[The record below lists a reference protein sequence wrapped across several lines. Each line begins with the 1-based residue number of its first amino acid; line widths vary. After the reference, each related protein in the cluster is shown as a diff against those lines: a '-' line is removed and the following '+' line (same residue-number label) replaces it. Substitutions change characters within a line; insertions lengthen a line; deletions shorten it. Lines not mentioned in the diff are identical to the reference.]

1 MKDYKI
7 MKINKSALKMKKYW
21 LYVVA
26 LLLPLFAL
34 AQAPPQFTTAI
45 GRTPCGGNITV
56 NWNADASI
64 LRDYWAILLKNNR
77 EQARQTFDP
86 TQKKAAFTG
95 LSNGAYQVKVQ
106 KKTGQVGYGG
116 TSNRISIT
124 GTYNGF
130 QVDTSQTATTEV
142 AAGGEC
148 GASGKITIKI
158 KNGVGP
164 FVLKAYEVGQ
174 TTPAVTSAVT
184 NKSGTETPVELSGL
198 KANTTYQIEVT
209 DQVGNAGCSRTEPKS
224 NLSYTT
230 KAAAGSFLATEPKI
244 EICQPA
250 APGITPEGSLTVR
263 LDNAI
268 GTGPFAVQLVNKDTN
283 EVIIASR
290 IVTKGAGT
298 ITTARLVPES
308 GKSIEANKTY
318 KVTIKDNGT
327 NCTATREV
335 KKVYSYSAQSLLMH
349 FAPTCNNCGE
359 FNLVVGNLYPNSSTE
374 DLQFPFK
381 LTLRVTRGGNTFTET
396 FTNNSTGLISSV
408 ENGAYRDFGN
418 KELRSW
424 KSEIRRY
431 YRVSSTL
438 KVGDQVTLT
447 YEEGGCRTGST
458 KTSSFTVIPVPNHIP
473 NTRATVEPVNP
484 NNPCVTK
491 KSFMTAFLSVLR
503 WGGDFVSYSAF
514 CNIPTTAR
522 LKVGGSWQSAEVI
535 PENTFFRFFNG
546 TAANYEVRHDLS
558 TTLTGTSYQVEYAN
572 ASGALTGSSINDCKH
587 YVSQVFPSSS
597 VPSSTLNEIEV
608 TPHVDEAPLILDAS
622 TRPYTIVLRNY
633 NHNKDLSFITETNPL
648 KVTLSRTAATGGNG
662 NIPITTTGP
671 WNLTGKTFNVRLPQT
686 FILKPSM
693 VNGQKIFVLSD
704 VPPGT
709 YQVTLADNCSTITRT
724 AVVRANGASHYDIGD
739 NRIKY
744 TTDCVGGVSK
754 GKIVFEPTY
763 GRKTTA
769 NFDEMR
775 VYKDLDNGQP
785 IHLRTGAF
793 IASKQMTEV
802 ANSDPLK
809 RSFKGEIGGLDPG
822 KYLLVVPLK
831 SVPIYTTVVD
841 NPEDQGYTYNIE
853 DPSKRGIGR
862 RNLGDTFIF
871 KEFTIEEYNEV
882 DPTVSIGMCDPS
894 DPNTGF
900 VRVELPDGSEP
911 QYPITYTLYKVSGGN
926 KTIAVDASGTAIA
939 PVTIAVRPANL
950 SDAFAT
956 FNNVPKLTGS
966 DTYEVKFESG
976 CLDREIR
983 VPDFGSLVA
992 PTVSS
997 DLTEACWNN
1006 PMTLSVDLS
1015 ETVYNI
1021 EWKSEPS
1028 SALDGVSLADKK
1040 RAVLTFRP
1048 QEGAKYFVTYTL
1060 KTGMGCATPVS
1071 RNTDKKEIPLKVT
1084 NFTDASISALPDI
1097 SETMGLNQCA
1107 TTATWTAPTITDT
1120 SGCGYRLTWKVV
1132 KGDGTPLYEP
1142 TPDASGNTPAT
1153 TWNGFPV
1160 GESYVEYTVKGKAD
1174 GGTVGKKR
1182 FKVTV
1187 LAPHVNVKVESA
1199 FVASSTSSSPAITT
1213 VNKGSTI
1220 FYKVTLTN
1228 QTTQALGGG
1237 TLRITLPNNTNGNY
1251 ELPAVTDP
1259 GILTTGLGTSVN
1271 VEYDTTNPRVLI
1283 LSNISGGG
1291 TLSQGRKAE
1300 AYIPIKIKDNADCSL
1315 YENACQATLTAKASF
1330 EYSTGNSCPASGT
1343 IDGDGVSAEIN
1354 NQGSRCMRMELF
1366 CGSPIN
1372 LTARGTGY
1380 TSYKW
1385 YDGGATGASYSAMS
1399 STTATQQVTAA
1410 GYYKVEKIATC
1421 DGIATTTTEYIR
1433 VVAQSDTT
1441 VDPIREQAGNI
1452 GGTCSNTGDPAR
1464 DGRWVSHFLLCAN
1477 NSYTLRANFYQ
1488 SGVAWQK
1495 ANGCDPTQ
1503 DKPNCYNDADSCW
1516 TTIST
1521 DYTFVANSAGRYRL
1535 KVGSGACVK
1544 TYFFEVKAT
1553 GLSVALEGQ
1562 VTEHSALGLGAANL
1576 VMSTEGLLYRYT
1588 VKRVSDG
1595 AVLATNVVPA
1605 VDPRGSQYI
1614 KVPNLAVPNNL
1625 TSDRFEITVTPRSGL
1640 TGCEAKITVTIPKTD
1655 AMTARVQFTNEWSQT
1670 QCNQSLYKFTIVG
1683 GRRNYRYLIYK
1694 INGEYA
1700 KRSYDGVLLDV
1711 IPDSEYSAP
1720 VAPSNALNDPPDKFD
1735 AWIEV
1740 PREGRYIFL
1749 VKDQDDRV
1757 ALTNEVLVGQTSKFA
1772 VEVQAT
1778 ALTCASQ
1785 PAGKITAKFLD
1796 PTVPNPKIQLFKYKT
1811 DGTEDTSFPTKTN
1824 ATGEFNNLAAGKY
1837 RVELSYEHSRVGNIR
1852 CVVKRDVEVTSP
1864 EPIEAS
1870 IGVVKDN
1877 SCTNNGKFLL
1887 RVNWVR
1893 GGRPGYSFMSTSGA
1907 SGYVTTREFYVDGG
1921 SEADPKIKVYVKDGN
1936 GCIAEFEVMAKKAL
1950 VKPTLTATP
1959 VTYDCGGNGSFTVT
1973 PTTPTGKTYTYEYSL
1988 DGGARQTPNAGDGI
2002 RYTGLTGK
2010 AAPYVVRAFY
2020 KEPSTHPINEL
2031 YNATF
2036 GDLERLD
2043 DSDGAPV
2050 GIGSA
2055 KATGVLVAGTHVLT
2069 KQLPSSAT
2077 YRSEAGTGRYYAIH
2091 AAPGNMQL
2099 YVKDIENV
2107 VKLRTMTVKFRYIN
2121 LGKNHLAAS
2130 SVPLKVTLEVENPSG
2145 GGATRFSKTLPAAT
2159 QSEGWKE
2166 GEVTFDELIG
2176 FNQKDKVRLIIESMV
2191 NNAVVGL
2198 DNIKATQPTETC
2210 QAGESISVQVV
2221 PNRGFSATIT
2231 QVEPPKCHGG
2241 NGKIYVKLSNPKAG
2255 STYTYQLSGGAFITT
2270 PLVGTDKLEIEAPIG
2285 VHTLNIRMIDTDGS
2299 YCQVSTSDRATVV
2312 DIPQM
2317 EIEDLTINP
2326 KGCVAPYLTAGATV
2340 KVINGR
2346 APYTLQ
2352 AKKPSDPDFVDIT
2365 TAPDWTGNVGEG
2377 KGLVDNMTYRF
2388 RVKDANGCLTPEV
2401 SYYVP
2406 AKIEVTATANG
2417 TLCLAPS
2424 GTGTIMVEA
2433 LTGNGGYEFELDGS
2447 NNWLSDPANPTQYEF
2462 DGLAPRANAYKI
2474 QVRDRLGCK
2483 LPAPIEI
2490 TISDALE
2497 VGHTSDNQFKCAQ
2510 NAQEFIEI
2518 AVKGGTKISG
2528 GYTVEW
2534 KRGGQAS
2541 DPTGYNPMSDNDG
2554 GNVVFGTPNVGA
2566 ITKYGVTIKT
2576 QGVYH
2581 FRVTDARGC
2590 EQITSEEV
2598 VAEIPSFIASPGLSG
2613 SEINCAG
2620 SSDGVIGVFNGSV
2633 FLPIETAID
2642 RTKGVAPYT
2651 IKIYESDASGTKGN
2665 VLAAA
2670 KWNGQGLAKGY
2681 YLVELSDAKDCKA
2694 YQLVE
2699 VTEKPA
2705 PTLNVS
2711 DKKDVRCETLVSK
2724 LGEVRLTFSTT
2735 LLSNYRL
2742 GLYRKDNGGNLI
2754 GLAQMHPNS
2763 GAKAAKEDFTNSTS
2777 GTFLFEN
2784 LLEGDYYPA
2793 VVNLSTGCMVEG
2805 AKIRID
2811 GTSLKVKRVSQ
2822 TVINCNTNRV
2832 KFEFREDGA
2841 AIDETQLR
2849 LAIYDAGLAHGAQ
2862 QWVPT
2867 ASYQTTGTGNNKK
2880 VTVEI
2885 DLQAGIDYSVVANY
2899 RGCITIVKPENH
2911 PVFTAPI
2918 TENRKPNL
2926 CGTELR
2932 LDYTVTGL
2940 TGVTSIDWELYPYPL
2955 NIANSPLA
2963 GRIANG
2969 SAGVTAGKADIL
2981 QTITSGVQEGKR
2993 YVLLVKNNALPNCV
3007 IGSKN
3012 FMINKSPQPLAMV
3025 DVELIKNA
3033 SCNATAQVRIK
3044 VKEGTPPYRYTI
3056 TTSSADPRTSW
3067 GEAEIVT
3074 TNSPELVLDKTI
3086 QTSDKKIKVIPPAS
3100 GQQTWYVHVRDAND
3114 CHVSQQVDIKED
3126 KTPHIDSVEIENL
3139 CVPGTEYTVL
3149 VKLSQV
3155 GRGLHYYTMKPAG
3168 GVESAKQPLPI
3179 VEESPGVYVGRI
3191 FRAYAD
3197 ASAREIKVYD
3207 QNVCPSDNTAQLLFT
3222 GKPAFNLSVSKP
3234 ITCQSGSAGNGEIKI
3249 TNITNV
3255 TIPAHSYVYRLLREV
3270 TGSDVVVVNDT
3281 SLGSTADFTI
3291 PVSEAGKYRL
3301 EIVDVKYPDCPFS
3314 RTVTVREKVLPILLL
3329 QTYADSKC
3337 FNPNAE
3343 LGEVDGGGMATFL
3356 ASPETQLPMKYSV
3369 KEARY
3374 ADDNTVITLAAASL
3388 THYTNVTASNA
3399 KVTIDPSGRK
3409 VTFKGLYG
3417 HVRGV
3422 IYTIEVEGANG
3433 CKATAEVKIYGVKE
3447 ITADMTQSQATQFKC
3462 SADQEL
3468 VAKLELP
3475 VTAVTGGSGVYR
3487 FTLLKGGTPVTGN
3500 IDLLEPKFSID
3511 DEAGGT
3517 YTLQVADAQYS
3528 CSPKTFAFPADRAID
3543 PFVKVTQVTATEV
3556 KDITCNAGEDIAVS
3570 ATLSPVPTKDVRIS
3584 LSLRN
3589 VADGSHQS
3597 QIITAGSGTATVS
3610 HTFTGVPMGNYSVVA
3625 TNEETGC
3632 VVYGD
3637 TYKVQDPNTFSL
3649 TATLEKPV
3657 KCYGD
3662 NTGQITFTLADLDLE
3677 NSGGVDQATQGF
3689 VVDITGITDPAYTQR
3704 VTAPTGQATVDF
3716 STLPY
3721 GAYTAVAT
3729 STSTGCV
3736 TKIPANFT
3744 IRQADQP
3751 IAVTAKLKVP
3761 DDCSATGSG
3770 EISIEVVG
3778 GVVPYKIT
3786 MTGDNGHTQV
3796 AQEVYNRWLFTG
3808 VPGANAPGAKFDF
3821 RIEDAWG
3828 CDQTFQ
3834 QVVKDVVKPDPI
3846 DYDPPVIPMVSCKG
3860 VEDAYLKIEN
3870 TRGGAYDDP
3879 TAAQPKTTYYYELY
3893 HSERGA
3899 IRPLQTSNEFFNLPA
3914 GNYTLVVR
3922 DRWNC
3927 TKEQQFTIANPP
3939 EVKVTK
3945 TDASAL
3951 VCYGDTGHVKINVTG
3966 GTPTVPKGSPSG
3978 TPAELIYS
3986 LELVEADTD
3995 VVVKTYPDVRT
4006 SMLPY
4011 TINGLTPGVNYRV
4024 RASDGK
4030 QCPGASDLFSLTAAP
4045 NLTVKAAYED
4055 TCSDNAYDGNVVIT
4069 FEDATVDY
4077 AKMRYSF
4084 DGGTTRHAFAT
4095 GSGQGA
4101 QVRINRSHAS
4111 VKPSSLPQT
4120 IKLYYSDA
4128 STTCE
4133 GETNPVVIP
4142 VVEKLSLIKDP
4153 STVPGLNELRLLGKN
4168 GVPDYVFYFN
4178 GVHKGNE
4185 STYIVRVQDPEGV
4198 DPSDN
4203 KLKKRIEAKVED
4215 SKGCTAQEVF
4225 YVDYVD
4231 IEIPRFFT
4239 PNGDGEND
4247 TWSPRNIQQYPNI
4260 LTQIYDRYGRLLKE
4274 LTNRDTWD
4282 GTYNGKALPTGDYW
4296 YIITLGEENDQR
4308 EFKGHFTLFR

>member
-1 MKDYKI
+1 MRDYKI
-7 MKINKSALKMKKYW
+7 MKINKSTLKMKKYW

-26 LLLPLFAL
+26 LLLPLFAFGQTL
-34 AQAPPQFTTAI
+34 PAYTLT
-45 GRTPCGGNITV
+45 GENTVCGGNIKVDWSAAVTAGIPV
-56 NWNADASI
+56 SLWHVELYNSAGVKQSQKDFDIAGKTQFSFPSGTYKVKI
-64 LRDYWAILLKNNR
+64 TRKDGTKTHPTQGTQTITSTYRDFIVVEPF
-77 EQARQTFDP
+77 EQAD
-86 TQKKAAFTG
+86 TG
-95 LSNGAYQVKVQ
+95 RAL
-106 KKTGQVGYGG
+106 
-116 TSNRISIT
+116 
-124 GTYNGF
+124 
-130 QVDTSQTATTEV
+130 
-142 AAGGEC
+142 GEC
-148 GASGKITIKI
+148 TADGKMTFKI
-158 KNGVGP
+158 KNGAGP
-164 FVLKAYEVGQ
+164 FIVKLYEVGNP
-174 TTPAVTSAVT
+174 TAAATSAPT
-184 NKSGTETPVELSGL
+184 NKTGNETTIQITTGL
-198 KANTTYQIEVT
+198 KANTKYEIEVT
-209 DQVGNAGCSRTEPKS
+209 DQVGGGTCAKTENRNVRS
-224 NLSYTT
+224 FTT
-230 KAAAGSFLATEPKI
+230 KPASTSFLRSISLEACRQKGVPRGSRGMITV
-244 EICQPA
+244 EINN
-250 APGITPEGSLTVR
+250 T
-263 LDNAI
+263 NAV
-268 GTGPFAVQLVNKDTN
+268 GPFQVEVRRKDNNQVVVSAGNTD
-283 EVIIASR
+283 ASFA
-290 IVTKGAGT
+290 KGGATGT
-298 ITTARLVPES
+298 TQKEIEPDS
-308 GKSIEANKTY
+308 GKSLEIGKDY
-318 KVTIKDNGT
+318 IIKVKDIGAGCVAERTQT
-327 NCTATREV
+327 NPLRFSAESLRLHLAHSCV
-335 KKVYSYSAQSLLMH
+335 K
-349 FAPTCNNCGE
+349 CGE
-359 FNLVVGNLYPNSSTE
+359 YEFAIVPKFPNRNSN
-374 DLQFPFK
+374 QVQ
-381 LTLRVTRGGNTFTET
+381 VTRDKFYN
-396 FTNNSTGLISSV
+396 
-408 ENGAYRDFGN
+408 Y
-418 KELRSW
+418 
-424 KSEIRRY
+424 
-431 YRVSSTL
+431 TL
-438 KVGDQVTLT
+438 KVEVRRGGVMLPGFPEQFTNTNALPQTRVDAHGIIYGNNEFRLNDLYDAMVHKSAYKVKGGDVITIT
-447 YEEGGCRTGST
+447 YEDCALSTPIVLNHTVVTTYKPNSHIGVRKKEGGGDCDREVEIITEFQHGSNISYT
-458 KTSSFTVIPVPNHIP
+458 DFCDFNGMKGRVKTSNIWQAATPITDVMYKFYDEYDVNRHRMYVPISTVSN
-473 NTRATVEPVNP
+473 
-484 NNPCVTK
+484 K
-491 KSFMTAFLSVLR
+491 
-503 WGGDFVSYSAF
+503 
-514 CNIPTTAR
+514 
-522 LKVGGSWQSAEVI
+522 
-535 PENTFFRFFNG
+535 
-546 TAANYEVRHDLS
+546 
-558 TTLTGTSYQVEYAN
+558 YQIEYAGSSTALN
-572 ASGALTGSSINDCKH
+572 ASAATDCKH
-587 YVSQVFPSSS
+587 YVSPEL
-597 VPSSTLNEIEV
+597 TLTKPDLIDNIGVHALYNGEGILQWQQRGKRVQITNVRGIV
-608 TPHVDEAPLILDAS
+608 TDA
-622 TRPYTIVLRNY
+622 
-633 NHNKDLSFITETNPL
+633 NPL
-648 KVTLSRTAATGGNG
+648 NVSIRRKDGFQGIKTYTA
-662 NIPITTTGP
+662 TGP
-671 WNLTGKTFNVRLPQT
+671 WNLAGTYEVKFPIERTYKSVDIQSGYILIMDVPVGEYILNITNNCASRSLPFEVEETPPPYYDIENALQVVT
-686 FILKPSM
+686 ECSK
-693 VNGQKIFVLSD
+693 NGQAGKGKLIFNGKMGREGTGHLGYLYIFKDLGGTDPIHKRANTSTYVRQWPITKTINPSD
-704 VPPGT
+704 PT
-709 YQVTLADNCSTITRT
+709 KFDLKAEITNLPAGDYIVGISLGSNHYRT
-724 AVVRANGASHYDIGD
+724 AL
-739 NRIKY
+739 
-744 TTDCVGGVSK
+744 
-754 GKIVFEPTY
+754 
-763 GRKTTA
+763 
-769 NFDEMR
+769 
-775 VYKDLDNGQP
+775 YK
-785 IHLRTGAF
+785 
-793 IASKQMTEV
+793 
-802 ANSDPLK
+802 
-809 RSFKGEIGGLDPG
+809 
-822 KYLLVVPLK
+822 
-831 SVPIYTTVVD
+831 
-841 NPEDQGYTYNIE
+841 PENKGYTYGLRPE
-853 DPSKRGIGR
+853 QQTGRGW
-862 RNLGDTFIF
+862 LSDTYIYNTFSV
-871 KEFTIEEYNEV
+871 KEVTDVAPISAV
-882 DPTVSIGMCDPS
+882 GMCDPS
-894 DPNTGF
+894 DPNTGII
-900 VRVELPDGSEP
+900 RVEMPAGSEP
-911 QYPITYTLYKVSGGN
+911 KYPITYTLYKVSGGT
-926 KTIAVDASGTAIA
+926 KTV
-939 PVTIAVRPANL
+939 VTQGGNEVKKVVSTRPTNFR
-950 SDAFAT
+950 DAFVT
-956 FNNVPKLTGS
+956 FNNIPKLTGGA
-966 DTYEVKFESG
+966 TYEVKFESG
-976 CLDREIR
+976 CFDRWVPI
-983 VPDFGSLVA
+983 PDFGSLTA
-992 PTVSS
+992 PQVRTQAASVCYGIP
-997 DLTEACWNN
+997 T
-1006 PMTLSVDLS
+1006 TLNVDLS
-1015 ETVYNI
+1015 ESVYDI
-1021 EWKSEPS
+1021 EWKADPAT
-1028 SALDGVSLADKK
+1028 ALDGIAAADLKHSSLTVEPK
-1040 RAVLTFRP
+1040 
-1048 QEGAKYFVTYTL
+1048 QEAEYWVTYKM
-1060 KTGMGCATPVS
+1060 KTGLGCGTSVQK
-1071 RNTDKKEIPLKVT
+1071 NTDKKRLLLLGK

-1107 TTATWTAPTITDT
+1107 TTATWTAPTITDA

-1187 LAPHVNVKVESA
+1187 LAPHVNVKVESE
-1199 FVASSTSSSPAITT
+1199 FVASSTSTSPAITT

-2665 VLAAA
+2665 ALAAA

-4069 FEDATVDY
+4069 FDDATVDY

>member
-1 MKDYKI
+1 MKR
-7 MKINKSALKMKKYW
+7 SL
-21 LYVVA
+21 LYMSFF
-26 LLLPLFAL
+26 LLPLLAL
-34 AQAPPQFTTAI
+34 AQSLPSYTLT
-45 GRTPCGGNITV
+45 GENTVCGGNIKV
-56 NWNADASI
+56 DWSAAVAASI
-64 LRDYWAILLKNNR
+64 PIAQWKVELYD
-77 EQARQTFDP
+77 
-86 TQKKAAFTG
+86 
-95 LSNGAYQVKVQ
+95 SNGAKQAQQNFDSAGKVEFTNYPSDTYKIKIVRKDGNQTHSLQLTQTVASTYQRFSVDMS
-106 KKTGQVGYGG
+106 KTTQ
-116 TSNRISIT
+116 IKAT
-124 GTYNGF
+124 GPCSSDGSVSF
-130 QVDTSQTATTEV
+130 
-142 AAGGEC
+142 
-148 GASGKITIKI
+148 KI
-158 KNGVGP
+158 KNGAGP
-164 FVLKAYEVGQ
+164 FVVKLYGTLTE
-174 TTPAVTSAVT
+174 TTPRFSSAPT
-184 NKSGTETPVELSGL
+184 NKTGNETTVTVSGVPPSVQ
-198 KANTTYQIEVT
+198 YYVEVT
-209 DQVGNAGCSRTEPKS
+209 DQVGGGSCSLTEPKNVRRIVTDGAS
-224 NLSYTT
+224 GHFIRNYQYTT
-230 KAAAGSFLATEPKI
+230 WRPKKTTDPARVATGFFMIDIDNAAAGP
-244 EICQPA
+244 
-250 APGITPEGSLTVR
+250 
-263 LDNAI
+263 
-268 GTGPFAVQLVNKDTN
+268 GPFNVTVKDFDSGEVLVAGTP
-283 EVIIASR
+283 IS
-290 IVTKGAGT
+290 KGAGT
-298 ITTARLVPES
+298 TTTAYIVPDGTKKFLPGKRYLLTVTDGACSWGKQVANAFGYSTKGLKMFLVPTSSCANCNLFDLAVAADYTHIGRRPTYYPFLLTVRIQRS
-308 GKSIEANKTY
+308 GSPDAVYEFTNEEALPMRDDGKYHVYGDAGDEFGYWNWWDPMIYKIRNYQLKPGDKITVTYTDSNNVNQQIQHTVAPPNNVPTTSLAIGAKSTGGACDKTVQLKTY
-318 KVTIKDNGT
+318 LQ
-327 NCTATREV
+327 
-335 KKVYSYSAQSLLMH
+335 SYS
-349 FAPTCNNCGE
+349 NN
-359 FNLVVGNLYPNSSTE
+359 
-374 DLQFPFK
+374 
-381 LTLRVTRGGNTFTET
+381 
-396 FTNNSTGLISSV
+396 
-408 ENGAYRDFGN
+408 AYYN
-418 KELRSW
+418 
-424 KSEIRRY
+424 
-431 YRVSSTL
+431 
-438 KVGDQVTLT
+438 
-447 YEEGGCRTGST
+447 
-458 KTSSFTVIPVPNHIP
+458 
-473 NTRATVEPVNP
+473 
-484 NNPCVTK
+484 
-491 KSFMTAFLSVLR
+491 
-503 WGGDFVSYSAF
+503 AF
-514 CNIPTTAR
+514 CNTAGLQTR
-522 LKVGGSWQSAEVI
+522 VKINGSWVSAPSSGVSLKGKLFRYYNEV
-535 PENTFFRFFNG
+535 NG
-546 TAANYEVRHDLS
+546 NEHIAVIQNSTANNYQIEYAGV
-558 TTLTGTSYQVEYAN
+558 TGTLN
-572 ASGALTGSSINDCKH
+572 GSSTKDCKH
-587 YVSQVFPSSS
+587 YLSTSFTQSQVAA
-597 VPSSTLNEIEV
+597 I
-608 TPHVDEAPLILDAS
+608 
-622 TRPYTIVLRNY
+622 
-633 NHNKDLSFITETNPL
+633 NPL
-648 KVTLSRTAATGGNG
+648 NNIQINVGGTPAQTLEEAVKGNKVYLGNSDPDSGQLDFFKGNNKLTIKLERTDGQKVVKFNA
-662 NIPITTTGP
+662 TGP
-671 WNLTGKTFNVRLPQT
+671 WNLAGQYEVKFPYIKQVPEDGVAKYIYQ
-686 FILKPSM
+686 FIDVP
-693 VNGQKIFVLSD
+693 VGQYKVTLSD
-704 VPPGT
+704 QCSGRPAVTRIITVGSVPSPS
-709 YQVTLADNCSTITRT
+709 YTLNTIE
-724 AVVRANGASHYDIGD
+724 
-739 NRIKY
+739 
-744 TTDCVGGVSK
+744 TTDCASGGGDSK
-754 GKIVFEPTY
+754 GSIVFN
-763 GRKTTA
+763 GSTTKNVTA
-769 NFDEMR
+769 DLWDTMI
-775 VYKDLDNGQP
+775 VYKDLDDGQGNRP
-785 IHLRTGAF
+785 LHLREGVPVASARVTMGDNLLDTNKYDYQGRITDLPPGNYLLALTTGAGMYSLVDVTK
-793 IASKQMTEV
+793 AR
-802 ANSDPLK
+802 ANGYMYPNLPTPSGTK
-809 RSFKGEIGGLDPG
+809 
-822 KYLLVVPLK
+822 
-831 SVPIYTTVVD
+831 IYKT
-841 NPEDQGYTYNIE
+841 
-853 DPSKRGIGR
+853 
-862 RNLGDTFIF
+862 
-871 KEFTIEEYNEV
+871 FTIKKITDITPV
-882 DPTVSIGMCDPS
+882 TAIGMCDPTN
-894 DPNTGF
+894 PTTGV
-900 VRVELPDGSEP
+900 VRVEMPAGSEP
-911 QYPITYTLYKVSGGN
+911 EYPITYTLYKVSGGN
-926 KTIAVDASGTAIA
+926 KTVVEQAGNPVKKTIINKPLNIVDAY
-939 PVTIAVRPANL
+939 
-950 SDAFAT
+950 AT
-956 FNNVPKLTGS
+956 FNDIPKLTGGDS
-966 DTYEVKFESG
+966 YEVKFESG
-976 CLDREIR
+976 CLDRWIP
-983 VPDFGSLVA
+983 VPDFGSLTA
-992 PTVSS
+992 PDVRADASQ
-997 DLTEACWNN
+997 ACYGS
-1006 PMTLSVDLS
+1006 PLTLSVDIS
-1015 ETVYNI
+1015 ETVYDI
-1021 EWKSEPS
+1021 QWKSDPAN
-1028 SALDGVSLADKK
+1028 ALDAVSGADLK
-1040 RAVLTFRP
+1040 RSSFTFNP
-1048 QEGAKYFVTYTL
+1048 TIGAKYWVVYKM
-1060 KTGMGCATPVS
+1060 KTGLGCPSTEKTTP
-1071 RNTDKKEIPLKVT
+1071 KKEIPLKVT
-1084 NFTDASISALPDI
+1084 NFTDSSIGLLSDI

-1120 SGCGYRLTWKVV
+1120 EGCGYRLTWEVTKP
-1132 KGDGTPLYEP
+1132 DGTKHTP

-1160 GESYVEYTVKGKAD
+1160 GVSTVTYTVKGKSD
-1174 GGTVGKKR
+1174 GGTVGKKS

-1187 LAPHVNVKVESA
+1187 LAPHVNVKVESS
-1199 FVASSTSSSPAITT
+1199 FVASSTSTSPAISL

-1220 FYKVTLTN
+1220 YYKITLTN

-1259 GILTTGLGTSVN
+1259 GILTTGLGASVN
-1271 VEYDTTNPRVLI
+1271 VQYDTGNPRVLI

-1330 EYSTGNSCPASGT
+1330 EYSTGNGCASSGT

-1354 NQGSRCMRMELF
+1354 NQGSHCMRMELF

-1516 TTIST
+1516 TTVST

-1907 SGYVTTREFYVDGG
+1907 NGYVTTREFYVDGG
-1921 SEADPKIKVYVKDGN
+1921 SEANPKIKVYVKDGN

-1950 VKPTLTATP
+1950 VKPTLTTTP

-2210 QAGESISVQVV
+2210 QVGESISVQVV

-2255 STYTYQLSGGAFITT
+2255 STYTYQLSGGAFRTT

-2365 TAPDWTGNVGEG
+2365 TAADWTGNVGEG
-2377 KGLVDNMTYRF
+2377 KGLVDNMSYRF

-2566 ITKYGVTIKT
+2566 VTKYGVTIKT

-2633 FLPIETAID
+2633 YLPIETAID

-2665 VLAAA
+2665 ALAAA

-2742 GLYRKDNGGNLI
+2742 GLYRKDNSGNLI

-2763 GAKAAKEDFTNSTS
+2763 GAKAAKEDFPNQTS

-2793 VVNLSTGCMVEG
+2793 VVNLSTGCIVEG

-2811 GTSLKVKRVSQ
+2811 GTSLKVKNVSQ

-2867 ASYQTTGTGNNKK
+2867 ASYQTSGTGNNKK

-3012 FMINKSPQPLAMV
+3012 FMVNKSPQPLAMV

-3155 GRGLHYYTMKPAG
+3155 GRGLHYYTIKPAG

-3337 FNPNAE
+3337 FNPTAE

-3374 ADDNTVITLAAASL
+3374 ADDNTVITLSGASL

-3511 DEAGGT
+3511 DEAGGA

-3543 PFVKVTQVTATEV
+3543 PFVKVTQVTTTEV

-3786 MTGDNGHTQV
+3786 MTGDNGHSQV

-3834 QVVKDVVKPDPI
+3834 QVVKDVVKPSPI

-3951 VCYGDTGHVKINVTG
+3951 VCYGDTGHVKVNVTG

-4069 FEDATVDY
+4069 FDDATVDY

-4185 STYIVRVQDPEGV
+4185 STYIVRIQDPEGV

>member
-95 LSNGAYQVKVQ
+95 LSNGAYIVKVQ

-130 QVDTSQTATTEV
+130 QVDTSQTAATEV

-164 FVLKAYEVGQ
+164 FVLRAYEVGQ

-184 NKSGTETPVELSGL
+184 NKSGNETSVELSGL

-209 DQVGNAGCSRTEPKS
+209 DQVGNAGCSRTEPKN

-244 EICQPA
+244 EVCQPA

-263 LDNAI
+263 LDNAN
-268 GTGPFAVQLVNKDTN
+268 GTGPFTVQLVNKDTN
-283 EVIIASR
+283 EVIITR
-290 IVTKGAGT
+290 LVTKGAGA
-298 ITTARLVPES
+298 ITTARLEPES

-318 KVTIKDNGT
+318 KVIVKDNGT
-327 NCTATREV
+327 NCTTTREL
-335 KKVYSYSAQSLLMH
+335 KKNYTYSPDNLRMY
-349 FAPTCNNCGE
+349 FAPICNNCAE
-359 FNLVVGNLYPNSSTE
+359 FNLVVDAIYPSISNF
-374 DLQFPFK
+374 DLHYPSK
-381 LTLRVTRGGNTFTET
+381 VTVKIVRGGNTITET
-396 FTNNSTGLISSV
+396 FSKDDNLPYVISGTRYIEYGNKDFRFWNWERHRLYRINST
-408 ENGAYRDFGN
+408 
-418 KELRSW
+418 LR
-424 KSEIRRY
+424 I
-431 YRVSSTL
+431 
-438 KVGDQVTLT
+438 GDQVTLT
-447 YEEGGCRTGST
+447 YEEGGCRTAAT
-458 KTSSFTVIPVPNHIP
+458 KTTTHTVTAIPSTYP
-473 NTRATVEPVNP
+473 NTRVTVEPINP
-484 NNPCVTK
+484 TNPCVKQAVFKT
-491 KSFMTAFLSVLR
+491 SFQYIPR
-503 WGGDFVSYSAF
+503 WGDLVAYNAF
-514 CNIPTTAR
+514 CTPPTKAR
-522 LKVGGSWQSAEVI
+522 LKVGGTWQPDVAVTGDE
-535 PENTFFRFFNG
+535 FFRFFNG
-546 TAANYEVRHDLS
+546 TAAAYQVSHSL
-558 TTLTGTSYQVEYAN
+558 TTANIAANSYQVEYAN

-587 YVSQVFPSSS
+587 YISQVFPNSA
-597 VPSSTLNEIEV
+597 VPTSTLNEIEIV
-608 TPHVDEAPLILDAS
+608 PGGDNRLILDS
-622 TRPYTIVLRNY
+622 PNRGNSIVLRNLD
-633 NHNKDLSFITETNPL
+633 HNKGLDFISDSNPL
-648 KVTLSRTAATGGNG
+648 KVTLSRTPATGGNG
-662 NIPITTTGP
+662 NISVNVTAP
-671 WNLTGKTFNVRLPQT
+671 WNFGAKTFNIRLPKT
-686 FILKPSM
+686 ITLKPSM
-693 VNGQKIFVLSD
+693 IFNQKNYVLSD

-709 YQVTLADNCSTITRT
+709 YQLTLADNCSSITRT
-724 AVVRANGASHYDIGD
+724 ITVPPATPAFYDIGD
-739 NRIKY
+739 NRIKV

-754 GKIVFEPTY
+754 GKVVFEPTY
-763 GRKTTA
+763 GVWTVSSFYK
-769 NFDEMR
+769 ML
-775 VYKDLDNGQP
+775 VYKDKNDGQP
-785 IHLRTGAF
+785 IHLRTGQLVRAVNMQEVPNPD
-793 IASKQMTEV
+793 ASKT
-802 ANSDPLK
+802 S
-809 RSFKGEIGGLDPG
+809 RKGEIGDLEPG
-822 KYLLVVPLK
+822 KYLLAVPFDAN
-831 SVPIYTTVVD
+831 STWITVID
-841 NPEDQGYTYNIE
+841 NPEAQGYTYHVD
-853 DPSKRGIGR
+853 DPTRRGRG
-862 RNLGDTFIF
+862 NLADTYIF

-882 DPTVSIGMCDPS
+882 DPTVSIGMCDPA

-926 KTIAVDASGTAIA
+926 KTVAVDANGTAIA
-939 PVTIAVRPANL
+939 PVTIPTKPANL

-976 CLDREIR
+976 CLDREVR

-1040 RAVLTFRP
+1040 HSTLTFLP

-1084 NFTDASISALPDI
+1084 NFTDAAIGSLPDI

-1132 KGDGTPLYEP
+1132 KGDGTPLYAP

-1199 FVASSTSSSPAITT
+1199 FVASSTSTSPAITT

-1251 ELPAVTDP
+1251 ELPAVNDP

-1271 VEYDTTNPRVLI
+1271 VEYDTNNPRVLI

-1330 EYSTGNSCPASGT
+1330 EYSTGNGCASSGVK
-1343 IDGDGVSAEIN
+1343 DGDGVSAEIN

-1495 ANGCDPTQ
+1495 ANGCDPAT

-1516 TTIST
+1516 TTVST

-1811 DGTEDTSFPTKTN
+1811 DGTEDPGFPTKTN

-1907 SGYVTTREFYVDGG
+1907 NGYVTTREFYVDGG
-1921 SEADPKIKVYVKDGN
+1921 SEANPKIKVYVKDGN

-2210 QAGESISVQVV
+2210 QVGESISVQVV

-2255 STYTYQLSGGAFITT
+2255 STYTYQLSGGAFRTT

-2365 TAPDWTGNVGEG
+2365 TAADWTGNVGEG
-2377 KGLVDNMTYRF
+2377 KGLVDNMSYRF

-2633 FLPIETAID
+2633 YLPIETAID

-2665 VLAAA
+2665 ALAAA

-2742 GLYRKDNGGNLI
+2742 GLYRKDNSGNLI

-2763 GAKAAKEDFTNSTS
+2763 GAKAAKEDFPNQTS

-2793 VVNLSTGCMVEG
+2793 VVNLSTGCIVEG

-2811 GTSLKVKRVSQ
+2811 GTSLKVKNVSH

-2867 ASYQTTGTGNNKK
+2867 ASYQTSGTGNNKK

-3012 FMINKSPQPLAMV
+3012 FMVNKSPQPLAMV

-3155 GRGLHYYTMKPAG
+3155 GRGLHYYTIKPAG

-3337 FNPNAE
+3337 FNPTAE

-3374 ADDNTVITLAAASL
+3374 ADDNTVITLSGASL

-3511 DEAGGT
+3511 DEAGGA

-3689 VVDITGITDPAYTQR
+3689 VVDITGITDPTYTQR

-3786 MTGDNGHTQV
+3786 MTGDNGHSQV

-3834 QVVKDVVKPDPI
+3834 QVVKDVVKPSPI

-3951 VCYGDTGHVKINVTG
+3951 VCYGDTGHVKVNVTG

-4045 NLTVKAAYED
+4045 NLTVKATYED

-4069 FEDATVDY
+4069 FDDATVDY